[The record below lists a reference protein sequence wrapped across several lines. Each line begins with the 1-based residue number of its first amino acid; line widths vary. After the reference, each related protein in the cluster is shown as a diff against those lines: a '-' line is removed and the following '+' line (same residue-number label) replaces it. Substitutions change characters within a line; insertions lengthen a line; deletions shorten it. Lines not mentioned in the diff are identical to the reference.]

1 LEELLRE
8 PQKRADVPTAL
19 ETNAREEESLKT
31 QNNHTAG
38 GASIDSGSKSNGLCF
53 GDRWVVGDDHTIHNV
68 VIVDVC
74 PFDVVVVGLVPES
87 KNFLPR
93 FRPHNRC
100 ASSSPSSYA
109 SIELVP

>member
-1 LEELLRE
+1 M
-8 PQKRADVPTAL
+8 PTAL

-68 VIVDVC
+68 VIVDV
-74 PFDVVVVGLVPES
+74 VRS
-87 KNFLPR
+87 M
-93 FRPHNRC
+93 
-100 ASSSPSSYA
+100 SSSSSSSVSSQNLKTSSRDFGHIIDA
-109 SIELVP
+109 PHHRLHLMQA